1 MAQTREADAFLPILR
16 DFGVPGDG
24 VLVVHSAIGTLSRQ
38 GFRAEAMIEAFLAH
52 MEDGN
57 LFMPAMTWRTVLPD
71 KPHWDELET
80 PSHTGVLSEIFRSR
94 YSTHRSIHPTHS
106 VAGRGPAAATLL
118 SRHQIDDT
126 PVSQNSP
133 YGLMRDY
140 EAYVLMIGCGL
151 ETCTAIHLPEE
162 TIDVDLYVR
171 LPETAAVYPCRD
183 RHGTVHQVTA
193 RRHYSLSRDFPKFSA
208 PLQRE
213 GTLTTG
219 QILGCP
225 YTLVSL
231 RALLR
236 HIFAAMIANPR
247 ATLKDV

>member
-16 DFGVPGDG
+16 GFGVPGDG

-38 GFRAEAMIEAFLAH
+38 GFRAEAMIKAFLDH
-52 MEDGN
+52 MKNGN
-57 LFMPAMTWRTVLPD
+57 LFMPTMTWRTVLPD
-71 KPHWDELET
+71 KPNWDELET
-80 PSHTGVLSEIFRSR
+80 PSHTGVLSEIFRTR

-106 VAGRGPAAATLL
+106 VAGHGPAAATLL

-140 EAYVLMIGCGL
+140 EAYVLTIGCGL
-151 ETCTAIHLPEE
+151 ETVTAIHLPEE

-183 RHGTVHQVTA
+183 RHGTVHPVTA
-193 RRHYSLSRDFPKFSA
+193 RRHYSLNRDFPKFSA
-208 PLQRE
+208 PLQQQ
-213 GTLTTG
+213 GALVTG
-219 QILGCP
+219 NILGCP

-236 HIFAAMIANPR
+236 HVFAALIADPR
-247 ATLKDV
+247 ATLKDT